1 MSCNLRKNIFEHY
14 DMKIYL
20 SYIVTVK
27 IIIAKSRKMR
37 RCPTAAVPSF
47 HTPLNF
53 MHQKCLHALRSVE
66 FSYLNCLTACSVR
79 ISSTFFIFLFAL
91 NRSLTFYTGIIQYCG
106 RRSHLLYLEPCMKTL
121 RRVLMKFSLVR
132 CWQHS

>member
-91 NRSLTFYTGIIQYCG
+91 NRSLTFLYRNYSILRQTFPSFILRTLYEDSSTCFDEIFSGP
-106 RRSHLLYLEPCMKTL
+106 LLTT
-121 RRVLMKFSLVR
+121 
-132 CWQHS
+132 